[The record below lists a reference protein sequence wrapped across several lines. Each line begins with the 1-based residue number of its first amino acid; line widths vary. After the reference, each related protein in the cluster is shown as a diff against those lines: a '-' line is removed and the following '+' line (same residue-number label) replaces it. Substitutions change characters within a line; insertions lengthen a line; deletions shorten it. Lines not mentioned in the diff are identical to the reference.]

1 MQKICVDREYLES
14 VDVSHMMEPAEWK
27 YRYYEQ
33 YYFKTG
39 RLPFGILVDENRV
52 LRDGYISY
60 LLWRTYGVEPEA
72 WQLHSS
78 CASMKTVVGRK
89 AIRHGGRF
97 YFREPERNAWLY
109 DLDAPVVPG
118 DVLIADSKGGYA
130 FIGVEEVRY
139 AAGGPFAG
147 QYRRA
152 RKHTGSRIV

>member
-1 MQKICVDREYLES
+1 MQKIDVDRKYLES
-14 VDVSHMMEPAEWK
+14 IDASRMMEPADWK

-39 RLPFGILVDENRV
+39 ELPFGILVDENKV

-60 LLWRTYGVEPEA
+60 LLWKVYGVKPEV
-72 WQLHSS
+72 WELHSA

-89 AIRHGGRF
+89 AIRRGDRF
-97 YFREPERNAWLY
+97 YFREQERNAWLY
-109 DLDAPVVPG
+109 DLDAPVAPG
-118 DVLIADSKGGYA
+118 DVLIADARGGYA

-139 AAGGPFAG
+139 AAGGLGAQ

-152 RKHTGSRIV
+152 RKHTGSRMA

>member
-1 MQKICVDREYLES
+1 MQKISVNREYLES
-14 VDVSHMMEPAEWK
+14 VDVSLMMEPAEWK

-60 LLWRTYGVEPEA
+60 LLWRTYSVEPEA
-72 WQLHSS
+72 WTLHSS
-78 CASMKTVVGRK
+78 CVSMKTVVGRK

-97 YFREPERNAWLY
+97 YFRESERNARLY

-118 DVLIADSKGGYA
+118 DVVIADSKGGYV
-130 FIGVEEVRY
+130 FVGVEEVRY
-139 AAGGPFAG
+139 VAGGPSMG

-152 RKHTGSRIV
+152 RKHTGSCIV